1 MRDAG
6 DGWFLPGKAITE
18 KHCSFSAPLGEYVMH
33 AHPVHKLGTEAK
45 VLLSSVFG
53 PYAVDDDFGSRRLNP
68 MELYHNQVTR
78 VQGVFSLRMFHRSF
92 GLLMIQANMDAP
104 CTVLDF
110 PDHDRFVEEL
120 QQNDYDIVGISAII
134 PNVGKVKEMCALVRT
149 HLPQATIV
157 VGGHIANLAGLDET
171 ISADYIV
178 KGDGVEWFRKF
189 LGQDIEK
196 PVRHPLV
203 TSATSTRILGH
214 TLGQK
219 KGDTAAIVI
228 PSVGCPMGC
237 NFCSTSALFGGK
249 GKFVNYYNTG
259 DELFAVML
267 QLEEELKT
275 RSFFIMDENFLLHR
289 KRALRLLELLEENGK
304 SWALYVFSSAGVLQ
318 SYTMEQLVRLG
329 ISWVWMGLE
338 GEDSQYRKLNGVDT
352 RALVTILQSHGIRVL
367 GSSII
372 GLENHTPENI
382 EQHIDYAVKHNT
394 VFHQFM
400 LYTANP
406 GTPLH
411 ESMQKNETLLPTEE
425 MPLADSHGQ
434 FRFNHRHPHITDH
447 QEEGF
452 LVNAFNRDFETNG
465 PSLYRLI
472 RVMLQ
477 GWLRYKDHP
486 DLRIRSRYEREVRP
500 LRSTYSGAVWAM
512 RQWFSDQVQMH
523 EELTVLLKEL
533 YKTFGSV
540 TRIITPFVGRYIYA
554 AMKREEKRIN
564 RGWSIEP
571 ATSHHKQGAYA
582 VAAPPAFQ
590 PAPETGVPFSEKC
603 REGFIAPATENC

>member
-1 MRDAG
+1 M
-6 DGWFLPGKAITE
+6 KT
-18 KHCSFSAPLGEYVMH
+18 
-33 AHPVHKLGTEAK
+33 HPVHELGTGAK

-53 PYAVDDDFGSRRLNP
+53 PYAVDDAFGSRRINP

-78 VQGVFSLRMFHRSF
+78 AQGVFSLRMFHRSF
-92 GLLMIQANMDAP
+92 GLLMIQANMDAD

-110 PDHDRFVEEL
+110 PDRVRFVQEI
-120 QQNDYDIVGISAII
+120 QRHQYDIVGISAII
-134 PNVGKVKEMCALVRT
+134 PNVAKVKKMCELVRT
-149 HLPQATIV
+149 HLPRATIV
-157 VGGHIANLAGLDET
+157 VGGHIANLAGLDAI

-178 KGDGVEWFRKF
+178 KGDGVNWFRQF
-189 LGQDIEK
+189 LGQDAKK
-196 PVRHPLV
+196 PVRHPLA

-249 GKFVNYYNTG
+249 GKFVNYYETG

-267 QLEEELKT
+267 QLEKKLKT
-275 RSFFIMDENFLLHR
+275 HSFFIMDENFLLHR
-289 KRALRLLELLEENGK
+289 KRALRLLELLEEHGK

-318 SYTMEQLVRLG
+318 SYTMDQLVRLG

-338 GEDSQYRKLNGVDT
+338 GEDSQYHKLKGVDT
-352 RALVTILQSHGIRVL
+352 LALVTLLQSHGIRVL

-382 EQHIDYAVKHNT
+382 EQHIEYAVRHDT

-411 ESMQKNETLLPTEE
+411 DSLHKAGKLLPAEE
-425 MPLADSHGQ
+425 IPLADSHGQ
-434 FRFNHRHPHITDH
+434 FRFNHRHPHITGH

-452 LVNAFNRDFETNG
+452 LLKAFNRDFERNG
-465 PSLYRLI
+465 PSLYRMI

-477 GWLRYKDHP
+477 GWQRYKDHP
-486 DLRIRSRYEREVRP
+486 DSRIKSRYRREVQP
-500 LRSTYSGAVWAM
+500 LRATYAGAIWAM
-512 RQWFSDQVQMH
+512 LHWFPRQTRLH
-523 EELTVLLKEL
+523 EELAALLAEL
-533 YKTFGSV
+533 YKTFGLA
-540 TRIITPFVGRYIYA
+540 TRITAPLIGRYVYA
-554 AMKREEKRIN
+554 AMTRETKRIKK
-564 RGWSIEP
+564 GWTIEP
-571 ATSHHKQGAYA
+571 ATSYLKQGAFT
-582 VAAPPAFQ
+582 VAAAHASQ
-590 PAPETGVPFSEKC
+590 SVPEASVSFSAKK
-603 REGFIAPATENC
+603 RGDFSAPATEHC